1 MTKNID
7 LPKRTYKSAIE
18 FNEHGQN
25 YLEIV
30 GGFYADLRNQ
40 DYALLLQSEKEGREA
55 PTRQQRR
62 DALYASKLTKREAD
76 NIIVS
81 NDQQWDLAE
90 RDSVRN
96 IANWMNDIAK
106 IDDQLAQ
113 GTLSRKRCNNL
124 VSEKRLLESK
134 IDKREKKGHSVAFG
148 SRRLQRLITKY
159 PHNLEYREE
168 REKKRLFLDFVG
180 DKSRTGQNPV
190 LRVNPDTWEVKL
202 RVPVMVQELYTPFHN
217 TQWVT
222 IGVLNPKSGRTLLYK
237 TLQDKQN
244 PISYQFV
251 WCKNKK
257 KWRVHFTLT
266 ASAEDFGKRG
276 NLSRRSKRFL
286 GLDVNAGHVDMSVV
300 DNCANVLANQ
310 TIEYNENTDMND
322 VAERIVKFADRWGVS
337 VLGVENLSSLSRS
350 RKSTKLSKKGLNKAI
365 TAMRY
370 SLLLKALEG
379 KSFTYGLSIVKVS
392 PAYTSKNTVQWPELF
407 FGATRHIK
415 ASYLIARRA
424 MGLPIARRR
433 VSGAGHA
440 NSVWCGDDFDTP
452 FDRQPHYSTISIK
465 RTSNTTAGSIRSLA

>member
-148 SRRLQRLITKY
+148 SRRLQRLITK
-159 PHNLEYREE
+159 
-168 REKKRLFLDFVG
+168 
-180 DKSRTGQNPV
+180 
-190 LRVNPDTWEVKL
+190 
-202 RVPVMVQELYTPFHN
+202 
-217 TQWVT
+217 
-222 IGVLNPKSGRTLLYK
+222 
-237 TLQDKQN
+237 
-244 PISYQFV
+244 
-251 WCKNKK
+251 
-257 KWRVHFTLT
+257 
-266 ASAEDFGKRG
+266 
-276 NLSRRSKRFL
+276 
-286 GLDVNAGHVDMSVV
+286 
-300 DNCANVLANQ
+300 
-310 TIEYNENTDMND
+310 
-322 VAERIVKFADRWGVS
+322 
-337 VLGVENLSSLSRS
+337 
-350 RKSTKLSKKGLNKAI
+350 
-365 TAMRY
+365 
-370 SLLLKALEG
+370 
-379 KSFTYGLSIVKVS
+379 
-392 PAYTSKNTVQWPELF
+392 
-407 FGATRHIK
+407 
-415 ASYLIARRA
+415 
-424 MGLPIARRR
+424 
-433 VSGAGHA
+433 
-440 NSVWCGDDFDTP
+440 
-452 FDRQPHYSTISIK
+452 
-465 RTSNTTAGSIRSLA
+465 